1 MKIIGFTGGIGSG
14 KTQVLS
20 YIEEN
25 YDCLVILADEVAHKV
40 KEPGQ
45 ECYAA
50 LVELLGE
57 GILAADG
64 RIDRTVMAEK
74 IFSGDKLL
82 EKVNGLIHP
91 AVKQYILAAIAQAR
105 RDGKP
110 DFLFI
115 EAALLIEGGYKD
127 IVDELWYIYAPE
139 QVRRDRLKAS
149 RAYSEEKITGIFGKQ
164 LSEEEFR
171 RHCRVVIDNGGSLE
185 DTYRQIDRKL
195 EEYL

>member
-14 KTQVLS
+14 KTQVLA
-20 YIEEN
+20 YIEKK
-25 YDCLVILADEVAHKV
+25 YDCRVILADEVAHKV

-45 ECYAA
+45 ECYEA

-57 GILAADG
+57 TILQPDG
-64 RIDRTVMAEK
+64 RIDRAVMAEK
-74 IFSGDKLL
+74 IFAGEGLL
-82 EKVNGLIHP
+82 RKVNGLIHP
-91 AVKQYILAAIAQAR
+91 AVKKYILDAIEQAR
-105 RDGKP
+105 REGKP

-115 EAALLIEGGYKD
+115 EAALLIEDGYKD

-149 RAYSEEKITGIFGKQ
+149 RSYSEEKITGIFGKQ

-171 RHCRVVIDNGGSLE
+171 KHCRVVIDNGGSLE